1 MDRRRKII
9 GYLLALMAVVAQLAV
24 AEPAGAG
31 DRGDP
36 RNEGASVFKGW
47 GIDTCQAPA
56 LTTLSAWKSSDYRAV
71 GVYFA
76 GRARACPRQTYLS
89 ERWLEG
95 ADDLGW
101 RILPIYVG
109 SQSPCVR
116 ASNKKGYPIGS
127 YPFDQG
133 QTEGEEAVSRASG
146 LGIDIHS
153 PLYLDMEAYD
163 DKDGDCARTTL
174 SFIRGWATAV
184 RSAGYLPGFY
194 SSAESGVRHMDRARR
209 SGATGLPD
217 VLWFARW
224 RVDPTTDEEP
234 AIGRGAWQ
242 PHRRIHQYKGNV
254 TESHGGRKLTVDRN
268 LVDAPVA
275 IID

>member
-9 GYLLALMAVVAQLAV
+9 GYLLALMAVAAQLMG

-36 RNEGASVFKGW
+36 RDEGASVFRGW
-47 GIDTCQAPA
+47 GMDTCQAPA

-101 RILPIYVG
+101 RVLPIYVG

-116 ASNKKGYPIGS
+116 ASNKRGFLIGS
-127 YPFDQG
+127 YPYDQG
-133 QTEGEEAVSRASG
+133 QSEGEEAVSRASA
-146 LGIDIHS
+146 LGIVS
-153 PLYLDMEAYD
+153 RSALYLDMEAYD

-174 SFIRGWATAV
+174 SFIRGWGAAV

-209 SGATGLPD
+209 SGTTGLPD

-224 RVDPTTDEEP
+224 RVAATTDGEP
-234 AIGRGAWQ
+234 SIGRTAWQ
-242 PHRRIHQYKGNV
+242 PHRRIHQYQGNV
-254 TESHGGRKLTVDRN
+254 AESHGGRKLTIDRN